1 MTARTTVVL
10 GPDLPWVAELADK
23 LGASRDVGRPHDVAV
38 IAWSLPRTAGLEQ
51 SAVDALEGSLLEGLA
66 RFHQV
71 ATSSSR
77 PDRLRRIVNVVQPE
91 AAGTWSATLSAAVGG
106 LTKSWARELARDGT
120 TVNAAGAD
128 SALAQSVDVLADAVA
143 YLSHESAGYVTGQT
157 LGTVGERLAR
167 PRPGPAGATGPGR
180 VLVSG
185 GAGEIGAAIVR
196 RLHADGHHMVV
207 GYVREAA
214 ARALCADLDPSGR
227 TCSAIP
233 LDVSDR
239 QRVLDGLGELAA
251 GPPLTGLVICGGW
264 NRTARFW
271 DTEPD
276 EWRKTVAINLSGP
289 ARLIAG
295 LVTPLG
301 QAGGCVVG
309 IGSES
314 GRVGDAGRSVYAG
327 AKAGL
332 SRLLSEI
339 PPTHPGLRCA
349 TVSPGPVDTPLM
361 RSTHGGV
368 ARAEHGIERLRQL
381 VPLRRLGLPEEIAHG
396 VGYAFSARGGCLN
409 GEVLSIGGG
418 ITMQ

>member
-1 MTARTTVVL
+1 MSARTTVVL
-10 GPDLPWVAELADK
+10 GPDLPWVAELTEK
-23 LGASRDVGRPHDVAV
+23 LGASRHIGRPHDVAV
-38 IAWSLPRTAGLEQ
+38 IAWALPEVAGLEQ
-51 SAVDALEGSLLEGLA
+51 SAVDALEESLLEGLG
-66 RFHQV
+66 RYHEV

-77 PDRLRRIVNVVQPE
+77 PDRLRRIVNVVHPE
-91 AAGTWSATLSAAVGG
+91 AAGMWSATLGAAVGG

-120 TVNAAGAD
+120 TVNAVGAD
-128 SALAQSVDVLADAVA
+128 PALAQSVDVLADVVA
-143 YLSHESAGYVTGQT
+143 YLSDEPAGYVTGQT
-157 LGTVGERLAR
+157 LGTAGERLAR
-167 PRPGPAGATGPGR
+167 PRPGPSAAAEPGR

-185 GAGEIGAAIVR
+185 GSGEIGAAIVR
-196 RLHADGHHMVV
+196 RLHADGHHVVV

-227 TCSAIP
+227 TCSATP
-233 LDVSDR
+233 LDVSDGE
-239 QRVLDGLGELAA
+239 RVLDGLGELAA
-251 GPPLTGLVICGGW
+251 GPRLTGLVLCGGW

-276 EWRKTVAINLSGP
+276 EWRTTVAINLTGP

-295 LVTPLG
+295 LAAPLE

-339 PPTHPGLRCA
+339 PPIHPGLRSA

-361 RSTHGGV
+361 RSTHGGA
-368 ARAEHGIERLRQL
+368 ARAEHGMERLRQL

>member
-1 MTARTTVVL
+1 MSTRTTVVL
-10 GPDLPWVAELADK
+10 GPDLPFVAELAEK
-23 LGASRDVGRPHDVAV
+23 LGASRNVGRPHDVAV
-38 IAWSLPRTAGLEQ
+38 IVWSLPQTAPLEQ
-51 SAVDALEGSLLEGLA
+51 ASVDALEESLLDGLT
-66 RFHQV
+66 RYHQV
-71 ATSSSR
+71 TTSSSR
-77 PDRLRRIVNVVQPE
+77 PDRLRRVVNVVHT
-91 AAGTWSATLSAAVGG
+91 AAGALHSTLGAAVGG

-120 TVNAAGAD
+120 TVNAVGSGPAVG
-128 SALAQSVDVLADAVA
+128 QSVDVLADAVA
-143 YLSHESAGYVTGQT
+143 YLSDDQAGYVTGQT

-167 PRPGPAGATGPGR
+167 PRPGPAGPGEPGT

-185 GAGEIGAAIVR
+185 GAGEIGEAIVR
-196 RLHADGHHMVV
+196 RLHADGHHVVV

-227 TCSAIP
+227 TCSAFP

-251 GPPLTGLVICGGW
+251 GPRLTGLVICGGW

-271 DTEPD
+271 DTEFE

-295 LVTPLG
+295 LAAPLEEA
-301 QAGGCVVG
+301 AGCIVG

-339 PPTHPGLRCA
+339 PPTHPGLRCT

-361 RSTHGGV
+361 RSTHGGA
-368 ARAEHGIERLRQL
+368 ARAEQGIERLRQL

-396 VGYAFSARGGCLN
+396 VGYAFSTRGGCLN

-418 ITMQ
+418 VTMQ